1 MLKAIVV
8 EKVKQAFKFTC
19 DVYFSCFDD
28 INRSLTFQDV
38 LLILKNK
45 LRKKVENVGSG
56 FSLAESR
63 QFFFNYVAVDTDG
76 TRGKSSGTAGTG
88 SNLGIAIVLKL
99 CLSPIF

>member
-45 LRKKVENVGSG
+45 LRKKFENVDSG

-63 QFFFNYVAVDTDG
+63 QFFSTMLLLTG

-88 SNLGIAIVLKL
+88 SYLGIAIVLKL